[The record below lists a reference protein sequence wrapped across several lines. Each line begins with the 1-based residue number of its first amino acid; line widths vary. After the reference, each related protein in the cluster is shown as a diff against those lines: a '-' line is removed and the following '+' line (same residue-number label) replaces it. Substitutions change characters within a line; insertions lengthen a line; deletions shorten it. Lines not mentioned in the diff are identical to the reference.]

1 MEDYKFPDEVADE
14 QPKAKRN
21 YSGFFFK
28 LILVIL
34 IIGAGLFWW
43 KFYYTY
49 SDGYRAGIL
58 QKLSHKGNLVKT
70 YEGELIM
77 SSVVSNNNVALAS
90 EKFYFS
96 VANDSLAQQMMQMEG
111 KYVRLHYEQKKGK
124 LFWRGES
131 TYIVD
136 ELRQDAPSQNL
147 PGVQ

>member
-1 MEDYKFPDEVADE
+1 MEDYKFAEPQEE
-14 QPKAKRN
+14 KIK
-21 YSGFFFK
+21 SKSSKSFFVKF
-28 LILVIL
+28 ILVVL
-34 IIGAGLFWW
+34 LLGAGLFWW
-43 KFYYTY
+43 RFFYTY

-77 SSVVSNNNVALAS
+77 SSVTSTSNVPLAS

-96 VANDSLAQQMMQMEG
+96 VNNDSVAKVMMQYEG

-124 LFWRGES
+124 LPWRGES

-136 ELRQDAPSQNL
+136 EIKQDSGPLSA
-147 PGVQ
+147 PGVH